1 MQLSLIWMSKY
12 LVVAFSNKCCCW
24 CRCIQFKNNNLKIT
38 LTWKLKR
45 KRIILCFAD
54 LCISRIIHFCMKS
67 NFRKLAI
74 LETLKAKKKPDIL
87 MQWCLIN
94 LTYHSFLHIKTKYN
108 YIIIYHTLAIISRR
122 VYIFFRWFFAP
133 FLKTIFLFS
142 RRFFSENSVILH
154 G

>member
-1 MQLSLIWMSKY
+1 MSKY

-74 LETLKAKKKPDIL
+74 LETLKAKKKPNIL
-87 MQWCLIN
+87 MLWCLIN
-94 LTYHSFLHIKTKYN
+94 LTYHSFLHIHKNKVQLHY
-108 YIIIYHTLAIISRR
+108 YMPYARHYKPRR
-122 VYIFFRWFFAP
+122 VYFLSHFWRPYLCFQGGFFRKF
-133 FLKTIFLFS
+133 
-142 RRFFSENSVILH
+142 VILH